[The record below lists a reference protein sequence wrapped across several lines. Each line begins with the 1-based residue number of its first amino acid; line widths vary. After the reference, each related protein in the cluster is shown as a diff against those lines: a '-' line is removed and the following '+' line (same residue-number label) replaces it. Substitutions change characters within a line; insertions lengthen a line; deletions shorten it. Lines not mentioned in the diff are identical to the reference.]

1 MSQNSIGLS
10 GILSVSSSNIS
21 SFLGLKSLLSS
32 NCVGSILNALL
43 ENFSGVIWVSSGF
56 LGLFGNSRESNL
68 LVVVMM
74 VMFLGFLGKVLLGKV
89 EGSLFLFFIS
99 IVILSKETIIKI
111 KVLFNFSERRVFSG
125 DDYKS

>member
-21 SFLGLKSLLSS
+21 SLLGLKSLLSS

-43 ENFSGVIWVSSGF
+43 ENLSGVIWVSSGF
-56 LGLFGNSRESNL
+56 LGLLGNSRESNL

-74 VMFLGFLGKVLLGKV
+74 VMLLCFLGKILLGKV

-111 KVLFNFSERRVFSG
+111 KVLFNFSERGVFSG
-125 DDYKS
+125 DNYKS

>member
-21 SFLGLKSLLSS
+21 SLLGLKSLLSG

-43 ENFSGVIWVSSGF
+43 ENLSGVIWVSSGF
-56 LGLFGNSRESNL
+56 LSLLGNSRESNL

-74 VMFLGFLGKVLLGKV
+74 VMLLCFLGKVLLGKV

-111 KVLFNFSERRVFSG
+111 KVLFNFSERGVFSG
-125 DDYKS
+125 DNYKS